1 MELKKHLDIDTILDS
16 DNIAESMDA
25 DDLDYIG
32 NCVFNDY
39 ENDKVSRADWE
50 TRYADAMEMAMQV
63 TQQKTFPWPNASNV
77 KFPLLTIAALQYH
90 ARAYPALIPGEN
102 VVKARIIGEDTD
114 GSKMARAK
122 RVTEHMDFQVTEEDT
137 QWEESMDKLLL
148 VQPILGSAFKKTY
161 FDTAKGH
168 NVSELVFP
176 KDLVVNYYT
185 TSLETASRITHVIYL
200 TRNQCYERQKAGL
213 FLEFTEGKSPTPP
226 KADVIT
232 ESRDQEQG
240 ITPPPLDADTPY
252 TILEQHRLLDLDGD
266 GYAEPY
272 IVWLREDTKQVLRI
286 VARFLKENVTYTK
299 DGEHIQSIKAEH
311 FFTKFPFIP
320 SPDGGFYDMGF
331 GLLLGSLNHAIDTAI
346 NQMIDQGTM
355 YSTSGGFLSRGVR
368 VRGGDYTFRPNEF
381 KRTDTSAE
389 ELSKGVVLLPT
400 REPSAVM
407 FQLLG
412 LLIEYGTKIGM
423 ATDPLVGQNPGQN
436 TPAETSRNTIA
447 QGEKVFNGIYKRTYR
462 SLKEEFRKLYHLNYL
477 YADILAPNGKY
488 EYGGG
493 YALYEDYFES
503 DKSIVPAADPNVSS
517 ETQQVAQAST
527 VYQLSTNTPGFDRYQ
542 ATKRLLIAMKVPDI
556 EQIFPDPKGPNAIP
570 PQPNPKVLIEQAKEQ
585 TKQLKIQ
592 TEKDIKLAQ
601 LAQEAEHAQAEMVK
615 LEAEAILA
623 LAKARET
630 DNGHAIALLN
640 TMLGAAK
647 QRQEG
652 IFSMIEVLL
661 KQKEVENNADS
672 TAMGKLAKP
681 KRNPGSNGST
691 QKRVQPGS

>member
-39 ENDKVSRADWE
+39 ENDKDSRSDWE

-232 ESRDQEQG
+232 DSRDQGQG

-389 ELSKGVVLLPT
+389 ELSKGIVPLPT
-400 REPSAVM
+400 REPSAVL

-585 TKQLKIQ
+585 TKQLKIK

>member
-39 ENDKVSRADWE
+39 ENDKDSRADWE

-232 ESRDQEQG
+232 DSRDQGQG

-389 ELSKGVVLLPT
+389 ELSKGIVPLPT
-400 REPSAVM
+400 REPSAVL

>member
-1 MELKKHLDIDTILDS
+1 MELKQHLNIDTILDS

-32 NCVFNDY
+32 DCVFNEY
-39 ENDKVSRADWE
+39 ENDKNSRSEWE

-77 KFPLLTIAALQYH
+77 KFPLITIAALQYH
-90 ARAYPALIPGEN
+90 ARAYPALVPGEN
-102 VVKARIIGEDTD
+102 VVKARIIGDDTD

-122 RVTEHMDFQVTEEDT
+122 RVTDHMDFQVTEEDT
-137 QWEESMDKLLL
+137 QWEESMDKMLL

-161 FDTAKGH
+161 FDTSKGH

-185 TSLETASRITHVIYL
+185 TSLETASRVTHVIYL

-213 FLEFTEGKSPTPP
+213 FCEFTEGKTPTPP
-226 KADVIT
+226 KADAIT
-232 ESRDQEQG
+232 ASRDEEQG

-389 ELSKGVVLLPT
+389 ELSKGIVPLPT
-400 REPSAVM
+400 REPSSVL

-412 LLIEYGTKIGM
+412 LMIEYGTKIGM

-517 ETQQVAQAST
+517 ETQQVAQATT
-527 VYQLSTNTPGFDRYQ
+527 VYQLSANTPGFDRYQ
-542 ATKRLLIAMKVPDI
+542 ATKRLLQALKVSDI

-570 PQPNPKVLIEQAKEQ
+570 PQPNPKILIEQAKEQ

-630 DNGHAIALLN
+630 DNGHAIALIN

-652 IFSMIEVLL
+652 VLSMIHTLL

-672 TAMGKLAKP
+672 TAMGRMAKP
-681 KRNPGSNGST
+681 KRNSGSTGST

>member
-1 MELKKHLDIDTILDS
+1 MELNKYLDIDTILDS
-16 DNIAESMDA
+16 DNIAEFMDA
-25 DDLDYIG
+25 DDLTYVS
-32 NCVFNDY
+32 NCVYNDY
-39 ENDKVSRADWE
+39 ENDKNSRSEWE
-50 TRYADAMEMAMQV
+50 TRYAEAMEMAMQV

-90 ARAYPALIPGEN
+90 ARAYPALIPSEDI
-102 VVKARIIGEDTD
+102 VKARIIGEDTD
-114 GSKMARAK
+114 GSKMSRAK
-122 RVTEHMDFQVTEEDT
+122 RVSDHMNFQITEEDT
-137 QWEESMDKLLL
+137 QWEESMDKLLI

-185 TSLETASRITHVIYL
+185 TSLETASRVTHVVYL
-200 TRNQCYERQKAGL
+200 SRNQCYERQKAGL
-213 FLEFTEGKSPTPP
+213 FCEFEEGKALTQPRVD
-226 KADVIT
+226 AIT
-232 ESRDQEQG
+232 ASRDEEQG
-240 ITPPPLDADTPY
+240 LTQPPLDADTPY

-286 VARFLKENVTYTK
+286 VARFLKENITYTK

-389 ELSKGVVLLPT
+389 ELSKGIVPLPT
-400 REPSAVM
+400 REPSAVL